1 MAQKS
6 PRKPFLKP
14 TLTEGG
20 SLADVTLTSNIVVII
35 FGGGGGTSN

>member
-1 MAQKS
+1 MMQK
-6 PRKPFLKP
+6 PARKPFVKP
-14 TLTEGG
+14 ALVEGA